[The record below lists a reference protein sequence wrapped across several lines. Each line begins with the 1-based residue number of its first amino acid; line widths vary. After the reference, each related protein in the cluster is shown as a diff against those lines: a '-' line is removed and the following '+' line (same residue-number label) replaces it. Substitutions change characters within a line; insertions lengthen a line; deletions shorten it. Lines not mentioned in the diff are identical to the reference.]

1 MDSSLL
7 TTGAGSLLLWIA
19 GLPLLWGLIRGTQ
32 AKPARVT
39 GLKADFLMLIHLALL
54 LLGIGILFLATGW

>member
-7 TTGAGSLLLWIA
+7 TVGATLLLAWMC
-19 GLPLLWGLIRGTQ
+19 GLPLLWKLIRVT
-32 AKPARVT
+32 PARLT

-54 LLGIGILFLATGW
+54 LLGIGTLIVASGWST